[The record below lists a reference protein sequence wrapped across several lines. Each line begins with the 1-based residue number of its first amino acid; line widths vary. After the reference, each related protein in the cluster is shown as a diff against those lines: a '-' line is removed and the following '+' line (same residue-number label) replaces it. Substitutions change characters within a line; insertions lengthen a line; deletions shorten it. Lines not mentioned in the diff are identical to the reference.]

1 MTGGG
6 IIQAGQQLHQAGFCA
21 AGAADDADGLAGT
34 DVQVDIRQHIAAIG
48 LIAEAD
54 MIKADSAV
62 LDFHNRVFAVGQGAF
77 FFQHFS
83 HTLGGSGG
91 HGDHDEHH
99 GQHHQAGQDV
109 GAVGQHAHQLAGG
122 KAGSTGQ
129 HDHAG
134 TQPGNQQDAG
144 VNGGHHQ
151 RRVEGKNFFSTQ
163 QQILHIAGC
172 LFELFTLVIFAHIRF
187 DHADGGNI
195 FLHALVQVIVL
206 FECGGEVVAGAGH
219 DEHQAAAQNDDRHQ
233 IDGSQL
239 GVDGHCHDHGNDHA
253 GRRTDGHTQNHLV
266 SVLDVGHVGGH
277 TGDQTGGGIFI
288 DIGKAECLDI
298 AVHGAAQI
306 SGVTGGSTRTKHTAQ
321 HAEQQAKGRCH
332 DHPAAN
338 AVNVGKIAGGN
349 AIINDGGHQLGDD
362 HFHHHFADHAQR
374 GQDGNQPEPL
384 CFFVK

>member
-1 MTGGG
+1 
-6 IIQAGQQLHQAGFCA
+6 
-21 AGAADDADGLAGT
+21 
-34 DVQVDIRQHIAAIG
+34 
-48 LIAEAD
+48 

-163 QQILHIAGC
+163 QQLLHIAGC

-195 FLHALVQVIVL
+195 FLHVLVQVIVL
-206 FECGGEVVAGAGH
+206 FECGGEIVAGAGH

-239 GVDGHCHDHGNDHA
+239 GVDGERHDHGNDHA
-253 GRRTDGHTQNHLV
+253 GRCTDGHT
-266 SVLDVGHVGGH
+266 
-277 TGDQTGGGIFI
+277 
-288 DIGKAECLDI
+288 
-298 AVHGAAQI
+298 
-306 SGVTGGSTRTKHTAQ
+306 
-321 HAEQQAKGRCH
+321 
-332 DHPAAN
+332 
-338 AVNVGKIAGGN
+338 
-349 AIINDGGHQLGDD
+349 
-362 HFHHHFADHAQR
+362 
-374 GQDGNQPEPL
+374 
-384 CFFVK
+384 